1 MTKICEM
8 KNRADLV
15 KIKLF
20 LQSQI
25 DEILRCI
32 QEPFDLL
39 VEGSE
44 LEIRSFMR
52 HLEIKSRDIQL
63 SQAPSFVS
71 NGRFDV
77 FVLTI
82 PNLTRAAFRKLKNE
96 LLLLDGQGYLRFNFL
111 FKNQLSFIILTHDA
125 DIIRK

>member
-1 MTKICEM
+1 M
-8 KNRADLV
+8 KTRADLV
-15 KIKLF
+15 KIKMF

-25 DEILRCI
+25 DEILGSI

-44 LEIRSFMR
+44 LEIRSLMR

-63 SQAPSFVS
+63 SQTPSFVS

-82 PNLTRAAFRKLKNE
+82 PNLTQAAFRKLKNE